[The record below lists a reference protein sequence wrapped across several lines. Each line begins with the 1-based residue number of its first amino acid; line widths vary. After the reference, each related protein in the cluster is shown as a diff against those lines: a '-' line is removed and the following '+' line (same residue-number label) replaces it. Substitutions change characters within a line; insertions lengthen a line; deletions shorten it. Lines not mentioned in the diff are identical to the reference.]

1 MNRKEYLG
9 VLGVAVMAG
18 LVGGIISGNFFQT
31 VPIIEMERVI
41 AQEDSH
47 TAKLITAEEFRLVD
61 QDGWTRVV
69 LGMDAEGTSGSGEP
83 FMALYNQ
90 EGESLARFRLRG
102 FFPVL

>member
-9 VLGVAVMAG
+9 VLGAAMMAG
-18 LVGGIISGNFFQT
+18 LVGGIMSGILFKP
-31 VPIIEMERVI
+31 VPVIKMERVI
-41 AQEDSH
+41 AQEAAH

-61 QDGWTRVV
+61 REGWTRAV
-69 LGMDAEGTSGSGEP
+69 LGMDAEGTSGSSEA
-83 FMALYNQ
+83 FFALYNK

>member
-9 VLGVAVMAG
+9 VLGAAMMAG
-18 LVGGIISGNFFQT
+18 LVGGIMSGILFKP
-31 VPIIEMERVI
+31 VPVIKMERVI
-41 AQEDSH
+41 LQETSH

-61 QDGWTRVV
+61 QHGWTRVV
-69 LGMDAEGTSGSGEP
+69 LGMDAEGTSGSSEP
-83 FMALYNQ
+83 FMALYNK

>member
-9 VLGVAVMAG
+9 VLGAAMMAG
-18 LVGGIISGNFFQT
+18 LVGGIMSGIFFKPAP
-31 VPIIEMERVI
+31 VIKMEPVI
-41 AQEDSH
+41 VQEAAH

-61 QDGWTRVV
+61 REGWTRVV
-69 LGMDAEGTSGSGEP
+69 LGMDAEGTSGSSEP
-83 FMALYNQ
+83 FMALYNK

>member
-31 VPIIEMERVI
+31 VPAIQMEPVI
-41 AQEDSH
+41 AQEAAH

-61 QDGWTRVV
+61 QGGWTRVV
-69 LGMDAEGTSGSGEP
+69 LGIDAEGTSGSSEP
-83 FMALYNQ
+83 FMALYNK
-90 EGESLARFRLRG
+90 EGKVLLG
-102 FFPVL
+102 FG

>member
-9 VLGVAVMAG
+9 VLGAAMMAG
-18 LVGGIISGNFFQT
+18 LVGGIMSGILFKP
-31 VPIIEMERVI
+31 VPVIKMEPVI
-41 AQEDSH
+41 VQEAAH

-61 QDGWTRVV
+61 REGWTRVV
-69 LGMDAEGTSGSGEP
+69 LGMDAEGTSGSSEP
-83 FMALYNQ
+83 FMALYNK

>member
-18 LVGGIISGNFFQT
+18 LVGGIISGNLFKP
-31 VPIIEMERVI
+31 VPAIQMERVI
-41 AQEDSH
+41 AQETSH
-47 TAKLITAEEFRLVD
+47 TGKLITAEEFRLVD
-61 QDGWTRVV
+61 QDGWTRAV
-69 LGMDAEGTSGSGEP
+69 LGMGAEGTLGSGEP
-83 FMALYNQ
+83 FMAIYNK

>member
-9 VLGVAVMAG
+9 VLGAAMMAG
-18 LVGGIISGNFFQT
+18 LVGGIMSGNLFKP
-31 VPIIEMERVI
+31 VPVIKMEPVI
-41 AQEDSH
+41 AQEAAH

-61 QDGWTRVV
+61 REGWTRVV
-69 LGMDAEGTSGSGEP
+69 LGMDAEGTSGSSEP
-83 FMALYNQ
+83 FMALYNK

>member
-9 VLGVAVMAG
+9 VLGAAMMAG

-31 VPIIEMERVI
+31 VPAIQMEPVI
-41 AQEDSH
+41 VQEGSH

-61 QDGWTRVV
+61 REGWTRAV
-69 LGMDAEGTSGSGEP
+69 LGMDAEGTSGSSEA
-83 FMALYNQ
+83 FFALYNK

>member
-9 VLGVAVMAG
+9 VLGAAMLAG
-18 LVGGIISGNFFQT
+18 LVGGIMSGNLFKP
-31 VPIIEMERVI
+31 VPATQMERVI
-41 AQEDSH
+41 AQETSH

-69 LGMDAEGTSGSGEP
+69 LGMDAEGTSGSSEP
-83 FMALYNQ
+83 FMALYNK

>member
-18 LVGGIISGNFFQT
+18 LVGGIISENLFQT
-31 VPIIEMERVI
+31 VPAIKMERVI
-41 AQEDSH
+41 AQETSH

-61 QDGWTRVV
+61 QDGWTRAV
-69 LGMDAEGTSGSGEP
+69 LGMDPEGTSGFSEP
-83 FMALYNQ
+83 FMALYNK